1 MNSAAYPEL
10 SGNPLYHNDRS
21 GQFSPFAF
29 FTNFYFLMLSAFFS
43 LFVSRIHRHIQYRS
57 YLYALCLTIQRS
69 VIFFHEHTNRFLFL
83 ALSFGL
89 FFFPFVSCDFFW
101 DFFSFSLFLLSNP
114 YLSVF
119 VLSYL
124 ILYFTK
130 APLFPNERQKGR
142 GPGLQGKYRGPREVQ
157 GAETIKIH

>member
-10 SGNPLYHNDRS
+10 SGNPLSHNDTS

-43 LFVSRIHRHIQYRS
+43 LFVSHIHRHIQYRS

-89 FFFPFVSCDFFW
+89 FSFPLFLVPSFGI
-101 DFFSFSLFLLSNP
+101 FSFSLFLLSNP

-142 GPGLQGKYRGPREVQ
+142 GPGLQGRYRGPREVQ
-157 GAETIKIH
+157 GAKTIKIH